1 MEKQSSFRKESEKS
15 INLIDIFMYL
25 ALHWKWFLISVLL
38 FVGYTLYSYYK
49 TPFVYS
55 RATMVL
61 IKTAQNTQSVIKI
74 ARSNNYFGQVN
85 VASEMLQM
93 KSEELMR
100 KVIDRLHADVSYTV
114 SDKLRSR
121 ELYTDS
127 PVKVAFLDIHA
138 DSVAVLDVTPKDEK
152 QVLLSGKLK
161 GKKVNSM
168 AVLNDT
174 VQTLVGRIIVSPLK
188 NYGGK
193 YMDKT
198 VRVTKY
204 PREDRMKLFLANL
217 KVSQPEEDAP
227 ILQLVMKDFSARRAE
242 DLLNMMVVIFNE
254 DAIEDKNMVA
264 MSTAEFIKGRLE
276 IIESELGN
284 VESFI
289 ETKKR
294 ENEGIDLSKASELY
308 TGDIWKYT
316 EEVNRI
322 NIQLDI
328 VKAMKQNLQDLSKA
342 DDFIPS
348 NSGLEDETV
357 KNQILRYNDVLIKRK
372 RLLEDSNEN
381 NPVVQAMSR
390 SLETMRQN
398 IIQAMDNVIS
408 NLNMRRM
415 AISTEGR
422 QVRREVLDVP
432 TKEREMLSIS
442 RQQKVKENLYL
453 YLLNKRE
460 ENALSLAIMHVF
472 MNRLQAAAAPSIP
485 ICIRNS

>member
-161 GKKVNSM
+161 GMKVNSM

-204 PREDRMKLFLANL
+204 PREDK
-217 KVSQPEEDAP
+217 
-227 ILQLVMKDFSARRAE
+227 
-242 DLLNMMVVIFNE
+242 
-254 DAIEDKNMVA
+254 
-264 MSTAEFIKGRLE
+264 
-276 IIESELGN
+276 
-284 VESFI
+284 
-289 ETKKR
+289 
-294 ENEGIDLSKASELY
+294 
-308 TGDIWKYT
+308 
-316 EEVNRI
+316 
-322 NIQLDI
+322 
-328 VKAMKQNLQDLSKA
+328 
-342 DDFIPS
+342 
-348 NSGLEDETV
+348 DETLPCQFES
-357 KNQILRYNDVLIKRK
+357 KPAGGGRANSATCDEGFFRK
-372 RLLEDSNEN
+372 
-381 NPVVQAMSR
+381 
-390 SLETMRQN
+390 TG
-398 IIQAMDNVIS
+398 
-408 NLNMRRM
+408 
-415 AISTEGR
+415 GR
-422 QVRREVLDVP
+422 
-432 TKEREMLSIS
+432 
-442 RQQKVKENLYL
+442 
-453 YLLNKRE
+453 
-460 ENALSLAIMHVF
+460 
-472 MNRLQAAAAPSIP
+472 P
-485 ICIRNS
+485 IEYDGCHF